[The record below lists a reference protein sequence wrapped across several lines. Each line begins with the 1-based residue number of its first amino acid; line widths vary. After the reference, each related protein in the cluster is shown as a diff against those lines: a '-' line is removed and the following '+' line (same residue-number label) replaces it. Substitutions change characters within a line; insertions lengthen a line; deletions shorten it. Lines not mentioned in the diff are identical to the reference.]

1 MPRFSHITFSPMQIG
16 LCLFYIAIALL
27 TINACVHYAGQTYI
41 YLLFALI
48 SNALLYF
55 GFNKK
60 ALFFDAFIGIFF
72 WLGFWL
78 KLTIRVGFTEGV
90 FFEHTGKFDGSG
102 AAFDRGLLVASC
114 GMGALIV
121 ATLIRRRFFYLKE
134 EPKSSI
140 GLPGLFDFYKKNRTL
155 VLIAFVILVLF
166 ISLSNLYLGIYQ
178 RGQVARTVLPYGLG
192 GVYKWLLLFGMA
204 SFIAVILRFECLIS
218 NNKPYVVSIL
228 SVLESFASNVSLLSR
243 GMILNMSALFYGL
256 FKDSKARGSTKF
268 SLRFVVTMALV
279 FGLLF
284 VSSVYIV
291 NYLRFHGPEI
301 FGQTWGS
308 SEEGESLA
316 RANSAAVRSMATPL
330 FIDRWV
336 GMEGVFAVSSSD
348 KTGDELWHQA
358 WQEVYRGYG
367 TSFYDLNLIQSS
379 YLEIDTSKH
388 HFISLPG
395 VIAFCFY
402 PGSFGFL
409 FGALLLVGFIGAAI
423 EIFVYQFGGRNLIL
437 CSLLGQVVAFRFA
450 SFGYVPTQSY
460 LLFGTLFLNVML
472 IYSLNKVLLFKY
484 RHSF

>member
-1 MPRFSHITFSPMQIG
+1 MPQFSQITFSPMQMG
-16 LCLFYIAIALL
+16 LYLFYIAIALL
-27 TINACVHYAGQTYI
+27 TINACVQYAGETYI

-48 SNALLYF
+48 SNALLYL

-78 KLTIRVGFTEGV
+78 KVTIRVGFTEGV
-90 FFEHTGKFDGSG
+90 FFEQTGNFDGSG
-102 AAFDRGLLVASC
+102 VAFDRGLLVASC

-121 ATLIRRRFFYLKE
+121 ATLIRRRFFCLPRE
-134 EPKSSI
+134 ATESI

-155 VLIAFVILVLF
+155 VLIAFVILFLF

-178 RGQVARTVLPYGLG
+178 RGQVARTVLPYGLS

-218 NNKPYVVSIL
+218 NNKPYVVGIL

-243 GMILNMSALFYGL
+243 GMILNMSAMFYGV
-256 FKDSKARGSTKF
+256 FKDSHSRGSAKF
-268 SLRFVVTMALV
+268 GLRFFVTIVLV

-291 NYLRFHGPEI
+291 NYLRFHGPEV
-301 FGQTWGS
+301 FGQSWDS
-308 SEEGESLA
+308 SETDDIPRRTNL
-316 RANSAAVRSMATPL
+316 AAVQQMATPL

-336 GMEGVFAVSSSD
+336 GMEGVLAVSSSD
-348 KTGDELWHQA
+348 KTGDELWRQA
-358 WQEVYRGYG
+358 WQEVYHGYG

-379 YLEIDTSKH
+379 YLDMDTTRH
-388 HFISLPG
+388 HYISLPG
-395 VIAFCFY
+395 IIAFCFY
-402 PGSFGFL
+402 PGSFWFL
-409 FGALLLVGFIGAAI
+409 FAALMLVGFIGAAI
-423 EIFVYQFGGRNLIL
+423 EIFVYKLGGRNLIL

-472 IYSLNKVLLFKY
+472 IYGLNKVLLFKH
-484 RHSF
+484 RRSF

>member
-1 MPRFSHITFSPMQIG
+1 MPRFNHIAFTPIQIG
-16 LCLFYIAIALL
+16 VCLLSVAIALL
-27 TINACVHYAGQTYI
+27 TLNAYFQYVGQGYI
-41 YLLFALI
+41 YLLFAVI
-48 SNALLYF
+48 SNALLYL

-90 FFEHTGKFDGSG
+90 FFEHTGNFDGSG

-114 GMGALIV
+114 GMAALIV
-121 ATLIRRRFFYLKE
+121 ATLIRRRFFFF
-134 EPKSSI
+134 PDAVTGSV
-140 GLPGLFDFYKKNRTL
+140 GLPGLFDCYKKNRKFI
-155 VLIAFVILVLF
+155 LIAFVILFLF
-166 ISLSNLYLGIYQ
+166 ISLSNLYLGVYQ

-204 SFIAVILRFECLIS
+204 SFMAVILRFECLIS
-218 NNKPYVVSIL
+218 NHKPYVVSIL

-243 GMILNMSALFYGL
+243 GMILNMSALYYGL
-256 FKDSKARGSTKF
+256 FKDSNSRGSAKF
-268 SLRFVVTMALV
+268 GLRFLVTITLV

-301 FGQTWGS
+301 FGQTWSS
-308 SEEGESLA
+308 SEARESVD
-316 RANSAAVRSMATPL
+316 RANSAAVRNMATPL

-348 KTGDELWHQA
+348 KTGGELWHQA

-379 YLEIDTSKH
+379 YLEIDTTKH
-388 HFISLPG
+388 HYISLPG
-395 VIAFCFY
+395 IIAFCFY
-402 PGSFGFL
+402 PGSFQFL
-409 FGALLLVGFIGAAI
+409 FGALILVGFIGAAI
-423 EIFVYQFGGRNLIL
+423 EIFVYKFGGRNLIL

-472 IYSLNKVLLFKY
+472 IYGLNKALLF
-484 RHSF
+484 RHRPSL